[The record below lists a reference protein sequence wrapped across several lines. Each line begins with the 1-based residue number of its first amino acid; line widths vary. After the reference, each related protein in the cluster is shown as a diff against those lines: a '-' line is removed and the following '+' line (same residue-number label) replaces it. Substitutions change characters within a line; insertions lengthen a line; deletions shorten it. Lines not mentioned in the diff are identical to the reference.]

1 MESFRTKRGRCF
13 ISESELRLEE
23 SYTDQ
28 LKHYYEEAKASTR
41 GLVLTGLM
49 IVYVV
54 WMVNF
59 ILFERGEF
67 FPYFLGSLVIIVV
80 LAYVVDHLRGFRRVN
95 QLSLDSITAVEV
107 IEGSWWTHYRF
118 IIEYQN
124 GNQINKRRIR
134 LSSRYFGFTEQ
145 AFEHAKELFR
155 AQDISL
161 TGDADQFDNT
171 QSSPRQ

>member
-13 ISESELRLEE
+13 IFESELRLEE

-54 WMVNF
+54 WMASF
-59 ILFERGEF
+59 IPFERRESF
-67 FPYFLGSLVIIVV
+67 AYFLGFFVIIVV

-95 QLSLDSITAVEV
+95 QLPLDSITAVEV
-107 IEGSWWTHYRF
+107 IEGSWWTHPRF

-124 GNQINKRRIR
+124 DEQVNKRRIR
-134 LSSRYFGFTEQ
+134 LPSRYFAFTDQEFEQ
-145 AFEHAKELFR
+145 AKELFR
-155 AQDISL
+155 SHDIPL
-161 TGDADQFDNT
+161 TGDVDR
-171 QSSPRQ
+171 SSSNRASSS